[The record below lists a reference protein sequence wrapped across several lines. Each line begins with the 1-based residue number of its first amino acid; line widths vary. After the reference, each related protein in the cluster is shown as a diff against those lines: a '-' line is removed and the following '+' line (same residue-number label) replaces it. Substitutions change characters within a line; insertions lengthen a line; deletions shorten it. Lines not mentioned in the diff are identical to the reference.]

1 MAAALAVAS
10 PSTLAHRLPVILTAA
25 ADRLEQMTPQAAM
38 SAHARHLEIQ
48 ISVWDHHGV
57 YNSAAVGRDIT
68 AALAA
73 IRDVPLTG
81 TRAEYAARLRVA
93 ELHRQAAADYAGRT
107 DREGDARNA
116 LAFARAHGAAAA
128 SASAR

>member
-1 MAAALAVAS
+1 MAAVLAVAS
-10 PSTLAHRLPVILTAA
+10 SRTLAHRLPAILTATA
-25 ADRLEQMTPQAAM
+25 ERLERMTPQAAM

-48 ISVWDHHGV
+48 LSVWDHHGV
-57 YNSAAVGRDIT
+57 YNNVAVGRDIT
-68 AALAA
+68 AALTA

-107 DREGDARNA
+107 ARAGDARNA

-128 SASAR
+128 SAR

>member
-1 MAAALAVAS
+1 MAATLAVAS
-10 PSTLAHRLPVILTAA
+10 PRTLAHRLPVILTATA
-25 ADRLEQMTPQAAM
+25 ERLEQMTPQASM

-48 ISVWDHHGV
+48 LSVWDHHGV
-57 YNSAAVGRDIT
+57 YNNVAVGRDIT

-81 TRAEYAARLRVA
+81 TRAQYAARLRVA

-107 DREGDARNA
+107 DREADARNA
-116 LAFARAHGAAAA
+116 AAFARAHGNA
-128 SASAR
+128 SATTR

>member
-1 MAAALAVAS
+1 MATALAIAS
-10 PSTLAHRLPVILTAA
+10 PRTLTHRLPAILSAA
-25 ADRLEQMTPQAAM
+25 ADRLEQMTPQASM

-57 YNSAAVGRDIT
+57 YNNVAVGRDIT
-68 AALAA
+68 GALTA

-93 ELHRQAAADYAGRT
+93 DLQRQAAADYAARAA
-107 DREGDARNA
+107 REAEARNA
-116 LAFARAHGAAAA
+116 LAHARTSGNAATAI
-128 SASAR
+128 R